1 MGKRG
6 RAGREEEERKGKEMG
21 KGEEV
26 EGRGVDI
33 AWPDLQVSLRVATA
47 AASGPIGS

>member
-6 RAGREEEERKGKEMG
+6 RAGREEKERKGKEMG

-26 EGRGVDI
+26 DG
-33 AWPDLQVSLRVATA
+33 
-47 AASGPIGS
+47 SGSI